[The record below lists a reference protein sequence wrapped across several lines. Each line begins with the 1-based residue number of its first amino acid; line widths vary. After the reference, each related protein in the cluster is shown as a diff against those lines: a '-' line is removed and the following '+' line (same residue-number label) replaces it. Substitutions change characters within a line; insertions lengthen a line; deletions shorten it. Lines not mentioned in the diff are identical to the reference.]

1 MHFPIYGTRLA
12 YRSLNMDRE
21 GNNNTTNAKDK
32 VEVVEI
38 GLEGGIKIVT
48 DCYVVNLHLIAIRA
62 TK

>member
-1 MHFPIYGTRLA
+1 
-12 YRSLNMDRE
+12 MDRE